1 MKIFEI
7 IEPLDFSDKSEFLD
21 ILRSDHDV
29 VNKVK
34 ALYYEIKND
43 STQNGIPY
51 VKTPLSVYKSDL
63 SYMEFSVSSLLS
75 LLSVGGFTS
84 EDQSVKLL
92 NESMDY
98 LKSRK

>member
-7 IEPLDFSDKSEFLD
+7 VEPLDFSEKDEVLD
-21 ILRSDHDV
+21 ILRSNHEV

-34 ALYYEIKND
+34 ELHYEIKND
-43 STQNGIPY
+43 STQGGIPY

-63 SYMEFSVSSLLS
+63 AYMEFSVNSLLS
-75 LLSVGGFTS
+75 LLSADGFTS
-84 EDQSVKLL
+84 EHQSVKLL